1 MSLTRQLTMST
12 VELSTPL
19 AYSTFFNPSLISRLK
34 MLWSND
40 LAMDLG
46 TANTLIYVKKHGI
59 VLNEPS
65 VVAVEEGTRKP
76 LAVGHAAKESFG
88 KTSMNVQCVR
98 PMKDGVIAD
107 FDITTAMIERFLFR
121 IRNRWALKRPRIVI
135 GVPSGITQVEK
146 RAVVEAALCSGVS
159 QVILAE
165 EPMAAALGTGLPV
178 DQAIGNMI
186 CDIGGGTTEVAIIS
200 LNGTIYSHSIRVAGD
215 EMDEAIQR
223 FVRRHFGVEIGIFDA
238 EKIKV
243 ILGSALPLSRRRS
256 IRVMG
261 RDLATSF
268 PKEIE
273 IDDEMVRE
281 ALDEPIDAIISSI
294 MTGIE
299 QITPELA
306 HDIVNRGVYLAGG
319 GSLLKGLDERLS
331 RETGI
336 RFHRAHDP
344 LSCVVRGVG
353 KIVDNLKEFRVLCIS

>member
-1 MSLTRQLTMST
+1 MLR
-12 VELSTPL
+12 
-19 AYSTFFNPSLISRLK
+19 RLR
-34 MLWSND
+34 MFWCND
-40 LAMDLG
+40 LAIDLG
-46 TANTLIYVKKHGI
+46 TANTLIYMRKQGI

-65 VVAVEEGTRKP
+65 VVAVEEGTKKP
-76 LAVGHAAKESFG
+76 LAAGHAAKERFG
-88 KTSMNVQCVR
+88 KTSCSVQCIR

-107 FDITTAMIERFLFR
+107 FDITTTMIERFLSR
-121 IRNRWALKRPRIVI
+121 IRSRWAFTKPRAVI

-146 RAVVEAALCSGVS
+146 RAVIEAALCSGVAD
-159 QVILAE
+159 VILAE
-165 EPMAAALGTGLPV
+165 EPMAAAIGTGLPV

-186 CDIGGGTTEVAIIS
+186 VDIGGGTTEVAIIS

-223 FVRRHFGVEIGIFDA
+223 YVRRNFSVEIGIFDA

-243 ILGSALPLSRRRS
+243 ILGSALPFGRRRS
-256 IRVMG
+256 IKVMG

-268 PKEIE
+268 PKEVE
-273 IDDEMVRE
+273 MDDEMVRE

-306 HDIVNRGVYLAGG
+306 HDIVNRGIYLAGG

-353 KIVDNLKEFRVLCIS
+353 QIVDNLKELRVLCIS